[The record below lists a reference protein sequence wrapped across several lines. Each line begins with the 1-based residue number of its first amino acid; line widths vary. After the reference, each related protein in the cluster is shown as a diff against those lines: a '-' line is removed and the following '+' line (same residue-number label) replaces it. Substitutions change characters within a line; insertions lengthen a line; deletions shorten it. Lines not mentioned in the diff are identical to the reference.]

1 VTQARLFDP
10 LSFAHGPVLPNRLAL
25 APLTNTQ
32 SHADGRLGDDE
43 LRWLA
48 LRAAGGFGLTMTC
61 AAHVQANGQG
71 FAGQLGIFNDSQ
83 VEGLTRLAAA
93 VRREGSLAIVQ
104 LHHAGMRAPATLIRG
119 QPVCASDNSEQGAR
133 GLTTGEVEQVI
144 ADFIAAARRAERAG
158 FDGIELHGAH
168 GYLLSQFLSPQI
180 NRRTDRFGGPP
191 ANRARILDELLDGI
205 RAHCRPDF
213 VVGLRLSPERFGLDF
228 AEMRALAARL
238 LCDERLDF
246 LDLSLWDVFKEPTD
260 EQHRGRSLL
269 GWFTDLPREGVRL
282 GAAGRL
288 RNGADVARC
297 LAEGADFAIVGRAAI
312 LHHDLPQR
320 LRADPDFQPLS
331 LPVSAAHLT
340 SEGVG
345 PAFLDYLRGTFKGF
359 VAD

>member
-1 VTQARLFDP
+1 MTGVDAFHP
-10 LSFAHGPVLPNRLAL
+10 LAFAHGPAMRNRLAL

-32 SHADGRLGDDE
+32 SHSDGRLGEDE

-71 FAGQLGIFNDSQ
+71 FAGQLGIFGDQ
-83 VEGLTRLAAA
+83 HVEGLARLAAA
-93 VRREGSLAIVQ
+93 VRREGSLAIAQ
-104 LHHAGMRAPATLIRG
+104 LHHAGMRAPAALIGG
-119 QPVCASDNSEQGAR
+119 QPVCASDNSDFGAR

-144 ADFIAAARRAERAG
+144 ADFIAAAQRAERAG

-168 GYLLSQFLSPQI
+168 GYLLCQFLSPQL
-180 NRRTDRFGGPP
+180 NQRTDRFGGTP

-205 RAHCRPDF
+205 RTRCRSDF
-213 VVGLRLSPERFGLDF
+213 VVGLRISPERFGLEF

-238 LCDERLDF
+238 LQDARLDF
-246 LDLSLWDVFKEPTD
+246 LDLSLWSVFREPAD

-269 GWFTDLPREGVRL
+269 GWFSDLPRERVRL
-282 GAAGRL
+282 GAAGHL
-288 RNGADVARC
+288 RDGADVARC

-312 LHHDLPQR
+312 LHHDLPRR
-320 LRADPDFQPLS
+320 LQADPGFQPLP
-331 LPVSAAHLT
+331 LPVSAAHLA

-345 PAFLDYLRGTFKGF
+345 PTFVDYLRASFKGF